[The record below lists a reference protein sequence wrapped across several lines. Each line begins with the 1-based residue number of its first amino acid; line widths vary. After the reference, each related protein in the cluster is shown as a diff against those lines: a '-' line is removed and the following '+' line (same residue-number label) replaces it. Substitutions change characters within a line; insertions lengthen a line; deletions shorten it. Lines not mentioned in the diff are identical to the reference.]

1 MNAPTEESLRRTVLH
16 AWHASHGAR
25 LVPFAG
31 WEMPVQYQGIIQEH
45 EACRKA
51 AALFDVSHMGR
62 IDFVGSDVATW
73 LDGLVTRRVVGMPDG
88 AVRYSLVCHEQ
99 GGVLDDVLIYRL
111 PTADGVGRYSLVVN
125 ASNRDKLV
133 AWFKSHGAD
142 GSRVALL
149 DRTWETAMIAVQG
162 PLAIGLVAQWLGW
175 DPGAMKYYTAQMGS
189 SPVGEILIGRTG
201 YTGEDGVELVVGRA
215 DAERVWSELLAL
227 GADRGVQAAGLGA
240 RDTLRLE
247 AGMPLYGHELTE
259 DRTAAAAGLD
269 FAIQL
274 KDREFV
280 GSRAIAAVKAAGGV
294 EQRVGL
300 ALLGKRP
307 AREGCG
313 IVVEERTV
321 GVVTSGTFSP
331 TLGRPIAM
339 GYVEASLAR
348 EGTEVEIDIR
358 GSRHTAQVVAL
369 PFYRRSTNG

>member
-1 MNAPTEESLRRTVLH
+1 MNSPTEESLQRTALH
-16 AWHASHGAR
+16 AWHASYGAR

-45 EACRKA
+45 EACRQA

-62 IDFVGSDVATW
+62 IDFVGQSVDLW
-73 LDGLVTRRVVGMPDG
+73 LDALVTRRVVGMPDG
-88 AVRYSLVCHEQ
+88 AVRYSLVCNDQ

-111 PTADGVGRYSLVVN
+111 PTEDSVGRYSLVVN

-133 AWFKSHGAD
+133 AWFKAHGAD
-142 GSRVALL
+142 GSKVALL

-162 PLAIGLVAQWLGW
+162 PLAIELVAQWLGW
-175 DPGAMKYYTAQMGS
+175 DPGSLKYYTACVGR
-189 SPVGEILIGRTG
+189 SPVGDILVGRTG

-215 DAERVWSELLAL
+215 DAERVWSELLEL
-227 GADRGVQAAGLGA
+227 GADRGVRAAGLGA

-259 DRTAAAAGLD
+259 DRNAAGAGLD
-269 FAIQL
+269 FAIQA
-274 KDREFV
+274 KDRDFV
-280 GSRAIAAVKAAGGV
+280 GLAAILAARAAGLG

-300 ALLGKRP
+300 ELLGKRP

-339 GYVEASLAR
+339 GYLEASLSK

-358 GSRHTAQVVAL
+358 GTRHAARVVSL
-369 PFYRRSTNG
+369 PFYRRPAKG